1 MRFSLPV
8 ALLAFLLPLVTHC
21 QAPEIETVFISK
33 TCRDMKEWKTYWSD
47 FQLISELAAKRMGS
61 ETDTDYHAVSLT
73 TETRLG

>member
-1 MRFSLPV
+1 
-8 ALLAFLLPLVTHC
+8 
-21 QAPEIETVFISK
+21 
-33 TCRDMKEWKTYWSD
+33 MKEWKTYWSD